1 MIFEDNATDQ
11 NLPVNPEPQPAGC
24 SLTRF
29 LVGAMSPTVRA
40 ELLDF
45 QPVGVVAAVLLGDVV
60 AVFAH
65 FAGQGDLGPYVST

>member
-1 MIFEDNATDQ
+1 MMLEDNATVQ
-11 NLPVNPEPQPAGC
+11 NLPVNPEPKPAGG

-65 FAGQGDLGPYVST
+65 LAGQSDLGPYVST